1 MQTLETVETPVASGV
16 VRRTDRGLCVAG
28 KRITLYLIMDY
39 LKAGWPPH
47 LLRHQLLL
55 SQEEVDSV
63 MRYIE
68 EHRDEFEAE
77 YQEVVRKAAE
87 REKYWRAREQ
97 ERKAGEAQHPQN
109 LTPERAIIW
118 ARLQALRREGKI
130 S

>member
-1 MQTLETVETPVASGV
+1 MPQIESAHTLVAPGI

-55 SQEEVDSV
+55 SEEEMNQV
-63 MRYIE
+63 MNYLGT
-68 EHRDEFEAE
+68 HAAEFEAE

-87 REKYWRAREQ
+87 REQYWRERERQ
-97 ERKAGEAQHPQN
+97 RQPNPRMQN
-109 LTPERAIIW
+109 LTPHEAVAL
-118 ARLQALRREGKI
+118 ARLAALKNQGKRA
-130 S
+130 

>member
-1 MQTLETVETPVASGV
+1 MPQIESAHTLVAPGI

-55 SQEEVDSV
+55 SEEEMNQV
-63 MRYIE
+63 MSYLGT
-68 EHRDEFEAE
+68 HAAEFEAE

-87 REKYWRAREQ
+87 REQYWRERERQ
-97 ERKAGEAQHPQN
+97 RQPNPRTQN
-109 LTPERAIIW
+109 LTPHEAVAL
-118 ARLQALRREGKI
+118 ARLAALKNQGKRA
-130 S
+130 